1 MSQHSNTFN
10 QQVAI
15 EDFVSDSGLQV
26 QKCWKVAFNGYC
38 ISDLCIWIPLNVIYA
53 LLNKTFTV
61 YFPPAA
67 ELQFQASES

>member
-1 MSQHSNTFN
+1 MAT
-10 QQVAI
+10 
-15 EDFVSDSGLQV
+15 EDFVSNSGSHVL
-26 QKCWKVAFNGYC
+26 KCWKLAFNGYC
-38 ISDLCIWIPLNVIYA
+38 ISDLCIWILLNVIYA